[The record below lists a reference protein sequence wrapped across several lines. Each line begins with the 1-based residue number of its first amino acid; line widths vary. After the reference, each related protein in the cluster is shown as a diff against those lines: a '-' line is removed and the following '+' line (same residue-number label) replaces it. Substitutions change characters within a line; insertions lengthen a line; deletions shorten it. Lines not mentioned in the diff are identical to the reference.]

1 MTTAPPKPAPP
12 KPAPPKPAPPKP
24 AQASTYLRFRAVG
37 SGPAVLW
44 IHGYT
49 MDSSIWD
56 ELWDRLPGWRHIGVD
71 LPGHG
76 QSPPLLPGLT
86 LAGLADQ
93 VAEVGA
99 ATGARRVVGL
109 SLGSCVA
116 LQLAADHP
124 DLVGRLIVGAP
135 TIAGAPS
142 EPGTAER
149 HRELR
154 ALRRMAPVI
163 SKRVPAG
170 ELLADLWMQSP
181 PDIFRGTEA
190 HPELRKRL
198 REVIV
203 RHRWEEL
210 ATGALGSVAAA
221 VHTDDDL
228 RRITAATLVFCGDE
242 DMPTFIANAARLG
255 RVLPDCRVAPVRA
268 AGHLCLLER
277 PAEVTAALAAQLA

>member
-1 MTTAPPKPAPP
+1 MTTPA
-12 KPAPPKPAPPKP
+12 
-24 AQASTYLRFRAVG
+24 TTHLRFREAG
-37 SGPAVLW
+37 RGPAVLW

-49 MDSSIWD
+49 MDSSVWA
-56 ELWDRLPGWRHIGVD
+56 ELWERLPGWRHVGVD

-76 QSPPLLPGLT
+76 QSPPLVPGLT
-86 LAGLADQ
+86 LAGLAAQ
-93 VAEVGA
+93 VAEVA
-99 ATGARRVVGL
+99 EAVGARRVVGL

-116 LQLAADHP
+116 LQLAADRP
-124 DLVGRLIVGAP
+124 DLVEKLSVGAP

-149 HRELR
+149 HRELKV
-154 ALRRMAPVI
+154 LRRMAPVM
-163 SKRVPAG
+163 SKRIPAG

-190 HPELRKRL
+190 HPELRRRL

-210 ATGALGSVAAA
+210 ATGALGSVAEA
-221 VHTDDDL
+221 VHSDDDL

-242 DMPTFIANAARLG
+242 DMPTFIENAARLG
-255 RVLPDCRVAPVRA
+255 RVLPGGRVEPVSK

-277 PAEVTAALAAQLA
+277 PADVIPALAAHLA

>member
-1 MTTAPPKPAPP
+1 MTT
-12 KPAPPKPAPPKP
+12 
-24 AQASTYLRFRAVG
+24 QTSTQLRFRAAG

-49 MDSSIWD
+49 MDSSIW
-56 ELWDRLPGWRHIGVD
+56 ERLWERLPGWRHIGVD

-76 QSPPLLPGLT
+76 QSPPLPPGQT

-93 VAEVGA
+93 VAEVCA

-124 DLVGRLIVGAP
+124 DLVRRLIVGAP

-154 ALRRMAPVI
+154 LLRRMAPAM

-170 ELLADLWMQSP
+170 ELLADLWMHSP

-190 HPELRKRL
+190 HPELRSRL

-221 VHTDDDL
+221 VHRDDDL

-242 DMPTFIANAARLG
+242 DMPTFIANADRLG

-277 PAEVTAALAAQLA
+277 PAEVTAELAAQLA

>member
-1 MTTAPPKPAPP
+1 MTPITMTQP
-12 KPAPPKPAPPKP
+12 
-24 AQASTYLRFRAVG
+24 QASTQLRYRAAG

-49 MDSSIWD
+49 MDSSIWT
-56 ELWDRLPGWRHIGVD
+56 ELWELLPGWRHIGVD

-76 QSPPLLPGLT
+76 ESPPLTPGLT
-86 LAGLADQ
+86 LAGLAAQ
-93 VAEVGA
+93 VADVA
-99 ATGARRVVGL
+99 KATGARRVVGL

-124 DLVGRLIVGAP
+124 DLVSRLIVGAP

-154 ALRRMAPVI
+154 VLRRMAPVI
-163 SKRVPAG
+163 SKRIPPS

-203 RHRWEEL
+203 SHRWEEL

-221 VHTDDDL
+221 IHTDEDL

-242 DMPTFIANAARLG
+242 DMPTFIANTGRLG
-255 RVLPDCRVAPVRA
+255 RVLPDCRAEQVKN

-277 PAEVTAALAAQLA
+277 PADVSAALAAHLA

>member
-1 MTTAPPKPAPP
+1 MTT
-12 KPAPPKPAPPKP
+12 
-24 AQASTYLRFRAVG
+24 QTSTQLRFCTVG

-49 MDSSIWD
+49 MDSSIWA
-56 ELWDRLPGWRHIGVD
+56 ELWKRLPGWRHIGVD

-76 QSPPLLPGLT
+76 QSPPLVPGLT

-93 VAEVGA
+93 VAEVCA

-124 DLVGRLIVGAP
+124 DLVSRLSVGAP
-135 TIAGAPS
+135 TIAGAPA
-142 EPGTAER
+142 EPGTAQR
-149 HRELR
+149 RRELTV
-154 ALRRMAPVI
+154 LRRMAPAMSRRI
-163 SKRVPAG
+163 PAG

-190 HPELRKRL
+190 HPELRARL
-198 REVIV
+198 RSVII

-210 ATGALGSVAAA
+210 ATGALGSVAQA
-221 VHTDDDL
+221 VHTDKDL
-228 RRITAATLVFCGDE
+228 RRITASTLVFSGDE
-242 DMPTFIANAARLG
+242 DMPTFIANAARLA
-255 RVLPDCRVAPVRA
+255 RVLPDCRVEPLRA

-277 PAEVTAALAAQLA
+277 PSDVTAALAPHLA

>member
-1 MTTAPPKPAPP
+1 MTT
-12 KPAPPKPAPPKP
+12 
-24 AQASTYLRFRAVG
+24 LNFRAVG
-37 SGPAVLW
+37 HGPAVVW

-49 MDSSIWD
+49 MDSSIWS

-76 QSPPLLPGLT
+76 QSAPLPPGQT
-86 LAGLADQ
+86 LAALADQ
-93 VAEVGA
+93 VAGVCA
-99 ATGARRVVGL
+99 ATGASRVVGL

-116 LQLAADHP
+116 LQLAADRP
-124 DLVGRLIVGAP
+124 DLVKRLIVGAP

-149 HRELR
+149 HRELK
-154 ALRRMAPVI
+154 ALRRMAPAI
-163 SKRVPAG
+163 SRRIPAG

-198 REVIV
+198 RDVIV

-210 ATGALGSVAAA
+210 ATGALGSVAEA
-221 VHTDDDL
+221 VHTDADL
-228 RRITAATLVFCGDE
+228 GRITAPTLVFCGDE
-242 DMPTFIANAARLG
+242 DMPTFIANAGRLE
-255 RVLPDCRVAPVRA
+255 RVLPACRVEPVRA
-268 AGHLCLLER
+268 AGHLVLLER
-277 PAEVTAALAAQLA
+277 PADVAAALAAHLSGERETRDRSE

>member
-1 MTTAPPKPAPP
+1 MTTPT
-12 KPAPPKPAPPKP
+12 
-24 AQASTYLRFRAVG
+24 STQLRFRAAG
-37 SGPAVLW
+37 RGPAVVW

-49 MDSSIWD
+49 MDSSIWTQ
-56 ELWDRLPGWRHIGVD
+56 LWDRLPGWRHIGVD

-76 QSPPLLPGLT
+76 QSPPLAPGLT
-86 LAGLADQ
+86 LADLAEQ
-93 VAEVGA
+93 VADVCI
-99 ATGARRVVGL
+99 ATGAQRVVGL

-116 LQLAADHP
+116 LQLAADRP
-124 DLVGRLIVGAP
+124 DLVRRLIVGAP

-149 HRELR
+149 HRELK
-154 ALRRMAPVI
+154 ALRRMAPAI
-163 SKRVPAG
+163 SKRIPAS

-181 PDIFRGTEA
+181 PDIFRGTED

-198 REVIV
+198 RAVIV
-203 RHRWEEL
+203 SHRWEEL

-221 VHTDDDL
+221 VHTDEDL

-255 RVLPDCRVAPVRA
+255 RVLPDCRVEPVRK

>member
-1 MTTAPPKPAPP
+1 MTTKT
-12 KPAPPKPAPPKP
+12 
-24 AQASTYLRFRAVG
+24 STRLRFRAAG

-49 MDSSIWD
+49 MDSSIWAR
-56 ELWDRLPGWRHIGVD
+56 LWERLPGWRHIGVD

-76 QSPPLLPGLT
+76 QSPPLLPGQT

-93 VAEVGA
+93 VAELCA
-99 ATGARRVVGL
+99 ATAARRVVGL

-154 ALRRMAPVI
+154 LLRRMAPAM

-170 ELLADLWMQSP
+170 ELLADLWMHSP

-190 HPELRKRL
+190 HPELRSRL

-221 VHTDDDL
+221 VHSDDDL

-242 DMPTFIANAARLG
+242 DMPTFIANADRLG

-277 PAEVTAALAAQLA
+277 PAEVTAELAAQLA